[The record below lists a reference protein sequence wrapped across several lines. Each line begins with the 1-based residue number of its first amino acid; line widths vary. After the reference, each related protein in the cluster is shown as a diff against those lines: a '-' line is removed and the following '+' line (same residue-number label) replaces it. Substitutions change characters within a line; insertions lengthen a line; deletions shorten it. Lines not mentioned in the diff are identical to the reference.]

1 MTVKNRYS
9 LLLIQEILDQLT
21 KIKYYIKLNII
32 AVFNKLR
39 MTYED
44 E

>member
-9 LLLIQEILDQLT
+9 LSFIQETLDRLT
-21 KIKYYIKLNII
+21 KIKYYIKLDII